1 MRNVTQDNLTDT
13 FLSYFDDNTD
23 PRLREIME
31 SLSRHLHAF
40 AIETRLTHD
49 EWTQGLETLR
59 QAGRITTPERD
70 EFVLLSDVLGLSSL
84 VDMINSSEG
93 GTSSSVLGPFHISNS
108 PPTPLG
114 ADLKGKQPGELVLVK
129 GQVRD
134 TTGKPIA
141 GATLDVWQTAP
152 NGLYSSQDPD
162 QAMYDFHAL
171 FTSDE
176 DGHYRFTTAKPVV
189 YTVPTDGPVG
199 DLLKA
204 TGRHPWRP
212 SHLHYIV
219 KAAGFKTLVTEVF
232 PDDDPYLDNDTV
244 FGVRKDLIMRYVSQP
259 AANFPDSGF
268 DMCGKV
274 AEDYLLVEFDLVL
287 SAETA
292 SS

>member
-1 MRNVTQDNLTDT
+1 MRNVTHGNLTET
-13 FLSYFDDNTD
+13 FLSYFDENTD
-23 PRLREIME
+23 PRLKEIME

-40 AIETRLTHD
+40 AIETKLTHD
-49 EWTQGLETLR
+49 EWTVGLETLR

-84 VDMINSSEG
+84 VDMINSSDG

-108 PPTPLG
+108 PDTPLG
-114 ADLKGKQPGELVLVK
+114 ADLKGKHGGELVLVK
-129 GQVRD
+129 GTVKDLQ
-134 TTGKPIA
+134 GNPIA
-141 GATLDVWQTAP
+141 GATLDIWQTAP

-162 QAMYDFHAL
+162 QDTYDFHAL

-176 DGHYRFTTAKPVV
+176 DGNYRFTTAKPVS

-219 KAAGFKTLVTEVF
+219 KATGFRTLVTEVF
-232 PDDDPYLDNDTV
+232 PNDDPYLDQDTV
-244 FGVRKDLIMRYVSQP
+244 FGVREDLVMTYVRQSTDTFP
-259 AANFPDSGF
+259 ADGYELS
-268 DMCGKV
+268 GKV
-274 AEDYLLVEFDLVL
+274 NEDYLLVDFDLIL
-287 SAETA
+287 SKEA
-292 SS
+292 